1 MSALRMLGVLNIG
14 HTLGRRLRLDFSD
27 VVQKGLVVD
36 KLTGEYH
43 LAGPALTTIDLRL
56 DSPSAEFNV
65 AGQLNLNTG
74 ALDSAI
80 EVTLPLS
87 SNLYAGCLAGPV
99 ACAGVF
105 VVERLWRSEE
115 RRVGNGWRV
124 RLGCGG
130 E

>member
-1 MSALRMLGVLNIG
+1 EDGIRDRNVTGVQTCALPI
-14 HTLGRRLRLDFSD
+14 S
-27 VVQKGLVVD
+27 
-36 KLTGEYH
+36 
-43 LAGPALTTIDLRL
+43 LTTIDLRL

-105 VVERLWRSEE
+105 VVERLWGNRLEKLTSMEYQVLGPWHSPEVNDVNGIYKRKRAQYE
-115 RRVGNGWRV
+115 RFID
-124 RLGCGG
+124 